1 MKAQT
6 DHRRALGT
14 SPPRLPPLAHC
25 GGSSTPR
32 GTTARCPAW
41 TTAARGGRDTG
52 APPPLAPSPPLPS
65 APPTDATADT
75 STWCR
80 DSLSPPGV
88 TPPSSAPLP
97 QGRQQAGRPPHSCGC
112 SFSLPRPRPPA
123 DAPRRKQQPRPWPSA
138 RPRPA
143 ARSDKP
149 SAPAASTHTHPA
161 VHNPRWHSRWATRW
175 RGPPKPASRRATCG
189 RRCAERRLSRAR
201 RPHERR
207 RSPTRVQADGSV
219 PLPAAAT
226 DPHLY
231 RTLRTRPLPLPRSRP
246 LTGRPEGRRPR
257 TAAAV
262 ILRTLRVAVSPPV
275 DPILPPPPPSP
286 HPLTRARVPPL
297 RPSPA
302 RVHTSGLSSC
312 AHRRRRRRRRR
323 RRGV

>member
-97 QGRQQAGRPPHSCGC
+97 QGRQQAGRPPTLAAAPSRCHARGHRLTRHVAS
-112 SFSLPRPRPPA
+112 SSLGLGQARVRGPRHGATNPRPRPR
-123 DAPRRKQQPRPWPSA
+123 APTLTLPSTTHAGIPVGRLGGEVRPSPPQEERHAGAGARSGDSQGRA
-138 RPRPA
+138 GPTRGGGRQHGCRLTAACPYRPRPPTPTCIA
-143 ARSDKP
+143 H
-149 SAPAASTHTHPA
+149 SAPAPSLC
-161 VHNPRWHSRWATRW
+161 
-175 RGPPKPASRRATCG
+175 RGPG
-189 RRCAERRLSRAR
+189 R
-201 RPHERR
+201 
-207 RSPTRVQADGSV
+207 
-219 PLPAAAT
+219 
-226 DPHLY
+226 
-231 RTLRTRPLPLPRSRP
+231 
-246 LTGRPEGRRPR
+246 
-257 TAAAV
+257 
-262 ILRTLRVAVSPPV
+262 
-275 DPILPPPPPSP
+275 
-286 HPLTRARVPPL
+286 
-297 RPSPA
+297 
-302 RVHTSGLSSC
+302 
-312 AHRRRRRRRRR
+312 
-323 RRGV
+323 